1 MCVWVCITVLIYIMS
16 DIRKVVIII
25 YIGNYHHDIRQ
36 SNNNLCPLVPCRM
49 DRYMKSVQRGKATA
63 TPELVKLWGSEAGS
77 DRVAN
82 SVDLDFVCTGCPL

>member
-1 MCVWVCITVLIYIMS
+1 
-16 DIRKVVIII
+16 
-25 YIGNYHHDIRQ
+25 
-36 SNNNLCPLVPCRM
+36 M